1 MKDQAAFTLG
11 VSIDQDAKALTED
24 GDLLIEGYASD
35 YDTDRHQEA
44 FEPGAF
50 EEGLANFMQNPVLLY
65 HHKADF
71 QLGVVEEARVDAKGL
86 WIKARLAK
94 PEPQT
99 TAADIFSK
107 VKRGMMKGFSVAGDF
122 YRKQTA
128 NGPKIYRADLHEIS
142 VTPLPVNPRTLGAV
156 AAKAF
161 PADASQDEKQKAL
174 DAVETLVGQ
183 LETLCQDCS

>member
-1 MKDQAAFTLG
+1 MKDHATFQLG
-11 VSIDQDAKALTED
+11 IAIDQKAIAED
-24 GDLLIEGYASD
+24 NGDLIIEGYASD
-35 YDTDRHQEA
+35 FDTDRHQEA

-50 EEGLANFMQNPVLLY
+50 EAGLKSFMANPVLLY

-71 QLGVVEEARVDAKGL
+71 QLGVVEEATVDAKGL
-86 WIKARLAK
+86 WIRARLAK

-99 TAADIFSK
+99 TAADIFNK

-122 YRKQTA
+122 YRKMTA
-128 NGPKIYRADLHEIS
+128 EGPKIYKADLHEIS

-161 PADASQDEKQKAL
+161 PADEEPEHLTKAVDDLESIVDKL
-174 DAVETLVGQ
+174 DS
-183 LETLCQDCS
+183 LCQGSA